1 MDPTHWVPIGLDK
14 DLDEAMKDAV
24 RESIRFLHEKLGMDR
39 ATALAYLSA
48 ATDYEVS
55 QVVDGTKGIHG
66 LIRKSDFK
74 EVMENEKQ
82 QQ

>member
-1 MDPTHWVPIGLDK
+1 MGTTFRPYSPDQELLLPPSLNEWLPEGH
-14 DLDEAMKDAV
+14 
-24 RESIRFLHEKLGMDR
+24 
-39 ATALAYLSA
+39 LAYLSA
-48 ATDYEVS
+48 ATEDEVS